1 MFAWIGNIFK
11 GIFSVFSKSTVV
23 PQLLVQDACAHAFTG
38 SKTLAP
44 KALFVVDTAI
54 AAIKGGTV
62 GTLPVLNGFVQKQIS
77 GVSLTPEEQVLVG
90 VLLTTASAQISS
102 QPAIANLNQALT
114 VLGWVQNVAAQYA
127 AVK

>member
-1 MFAWIGNIFK
+1 MFTALGNWLK
-11 GIFSVFSKSTVV
+11 KVFSFMSSNPAT
-23 PQLLVQDACAHAFTG
+23 QLLVQDACVHAFTG

-44 KALFVVDTAI
+44 KILFVVDTAI

-62 GTLPVLNGFVQKQIS
+62 GTLPVLNDFVQKQIS
-77 GVSLTPEEQVLVG
+77 GVSFTPEEQILVS

-127 AVK
+127 ALK